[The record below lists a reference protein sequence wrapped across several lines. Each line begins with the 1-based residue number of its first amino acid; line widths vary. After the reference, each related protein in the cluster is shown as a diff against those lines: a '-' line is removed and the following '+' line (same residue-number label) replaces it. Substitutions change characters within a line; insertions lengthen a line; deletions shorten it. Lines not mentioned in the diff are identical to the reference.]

1 MNFTLKGT
9 QYLQHTNFMKHL
21 FKCIMLVLFF
31 PFFAFSQISVSG
43 IVKSA
48 KEPLV
53 GVTVWLKNPSTG
65 KNQGAA
71 TDIDGKFSFANVD
84 PGTYTLSSSYV
95 GFIEYFNP
103 AFKVGS
109 EPVAITIE
117 LVEDSKVLTDV
128 VVKSVAKK
136 ETVTALLNTLK
147 ASFIVADGL
156 SIESIKK
163 TPDRNV
169 SDALKRVSGVTIQN
183 DKFVLVR
190 GLADRYNSALLN
202 KTQLPSTEPDRRAF
216 SFDIIPTSLIDNII
230 IYKGATA
237 NLPGDFAGGLV
248 QITTKEVSGDFAS
261 GSLGVSYGSLSTSR
275 NFKLVETVDFP
286 SNFPTT
292 SVFRTSGNGDKRAYT
307 KLIANPGFTESTSL
321 PNINGSISFGLKR
334 NNWNVLFSS
343 TARNSFSSSTTERID
358 YLSSTDLAYK
368 YKDINF
374 SQTKS
379 LSGLLNVVYLGT
391 NRYSWKTLANYQTED
406 YYLNRTGE
414 NFDNVQNIISNSS
427 NAINKLVINSQFDA
441 KIKTWDFNI
450 GYNLMLRDQPD
461 YRVNPTASYLNSG
474 NPYLTAWRDSYRFWS
489 AMDENTGNAA
499 INKSLGDFKVG
510 AGYLKKYR
518 SFKARVFRYETI
530 DMLGEVTNN
539 TDRYTADFDLANG
552 FVMYE
557 KEMGLLKLNTGLRTE
572 YNVFN
577 IGTADFSGQ
586 KLNVKRDYLDLLPS
600 LNLTYAATE
609 KTKWR
614 TSLSKTLAR
623 PEFREVANF
632 AYYDFVRNAQILGN
646 KNIEKSDIYNVDLK
660 WELYPKSGEIFAVGV
675 FGKKFIKPIEQI
687 VADGSVPSNLTL
699 TYANPPSALVYGL
712 EMEFRKAINS
722 WIDLYSNIALIQS
735 EVEFQGVK
743 RQLQGQSNYA
753 INGGLNFHK
762 ENNTINITYNRVG
775 DRIASVGFQ
784 GYPDIFENSRDVVD
798 IVYLR
803 KFSKGEIKL
812 AVSDILAQPTALYQ
826 NPSRELIKTNN
837 ETTVSLT
844 LNYNF

>member
-1 MNFTLKGT
+1 MIKSRQLLF
-9 QYLQHTNFMKHL
+9 HTNSIMNSFKHQFILLL
-21 FKCIMLVLFF
+21 FPLFS
-31 PFFAFSQISVSG
+31 FAQVQVSG
-43 IVKSA
+43 VVKSS
-48 KEPLV
+48 KETLV

-65 KNQGAA
+65 KNQGAS
-71 TDIDGKFSFANVD
+71 TDIDGKFTFANVA

-95 GFIEYFNP
+95 GFKEYSNP

-109 EPVAITIE
+109 EPVIVTIE
-117 LVEDSKVLTDV
+117 LEEDSKLLADV
-128 VVKSVAKK
+128 VVKTVAKK
-136 ETVTALLNTLK
+136 ETATALINTLK
-147 ASFIVADGL
+147 SSFIVADGL

-230 IYKGATA
+230 INKGAAA

-261 GSLGVSYGSLSTSR
+261 ASLGVSYGSLSTFKD
-275 NFKLVETVDFP
+275 FKLIQSVEFP
-286 SNFPTT
+286 STFPSTNA
-292 SVFRTSGNGDKRAYT
+292 FRISGNGDKRAYT
-307 KLIANPGFTESTSL
+307 KLIATPGITESSSL
-321 PNINGSISFGLKR
+321 PNFNGSVAFGVKR

-343 TARNSFSSSTTERID
+343 TARNTFSSSTTERID

-379 LSGLLNVVYLGT
+379 LSGLLNVVYLGQ

-406 YYLNRTGE
+406 YFLNRTGE
-414 NFDNVQNIISNSS
+414 NYDNVQNIYSNSS
-427 NAINKLVINSQFDA
+427 NAIRKMVVNTQFDA
-441 KIKTWDFNI
+441 KIKTWDFNV

-474 NPYLTAWRDSYRFWS
+474 NPYLTAWRDTYRFWS
-489 AMDENTGNAA
+489 VMDENAGNAA

-510 AGYLKKYR
+510 VGYLKKYR
-518 SFKARVFRYETI
+518 NFKARVFRYETI

-557 KEMGLLKLNTGLRTE
+557 KEMGLFKLNTGLRTE
-572 YNVFN
+572 YNLFN
-577 IGTADFSGQ
+577 IATADFSGQ
-586 KLNVKRDYLDLLPS
+586 KVNVEREYLDLLPS
-600 LNLTYAATE
+600 LNLTYSATE

-632 AYYDFVRNAQILGN
+632 AYYDFVRNAQLLGN
-646 KNIEKSDIYNVDLK
+646 KDLEKSDIYNIDFK
-660 WELYPKSGEIFAVGV
+660 WELYPKAGEIFSVGV

-687 VADGSVPSNLTL
+687 VADGSVPSNLAL
-699 TYANPPSALVYGL
+699 TYTNPPSALVYGL

-722 WIDLYSNIALIQS
+722 WLDLYSNMAFIQS
-735 EVEFQGVK
+735 EVEVQGVK

-753 INGGLNFHK
+753 LNGGMNFHK
-762 ENNTINITYNRVG
+762 GDNTINLTYNRVG

-784 GYPDIFENSRDVVD
+784 GYPDIFENSRDVID
-798 IVYLR
+798 IVFLR
-803 KFSKGEIKL
+803 KFNKGEVKL
-812 AVSDILAQPTALYQ
+812 AVSDILAQPTTFYQ
-826 NPSRELIKTNN
+826 KPSRDLIKTNN
-837 ETTVSLT
+837 ETSVSLT
-844 LNYNF
+844 VNYNF

>member
-1 MNFTLKGT
+1 MIKTC
-9 QYLQHTNFMKHL
+9 QHYSYHTNFMKQS
-21 FKCIMLVLFF
+21 FKCLILVLLF
-31 PFFAFSQISVSG
+31 PFIAFSQVNVTG
-43 IVKSA
+43 VVKSS
-48 KEPLV
+48 KETLV

-65 KNQGAA
+65 KNQGAS
-71 TDIDGKFSFANVD
+71 TDIDGKFTFANVA

-95 GFIEYFNP
+95 GFKEYANA
-103 AFKVGS
+103 AFKVAN
-109 EPVAITIE
+109 EPVSVTIE
-117 LVEDSKVLTDV
+117 LEEDSKLLADV
-128 VVKSVAKK
+128 VVKTVAKK
-136 ETVTALLNTLK
+136 ETATALINTLK
-147 ASFIVADGL
+147 SSFIVADGL

-216 SFDIIPTSLIDNII
+216 SFDIIPTALIDNII
-230 IYKGATA
+230 INKGAAA

-261 GSLGVSYGSLSTSR
+261 ASLGVSYGSLSTFKD
-275 NFKLVETVDFP
+275 FKLIQSVEFP
-286 SNFPTT
+286 STFPSTNA
-292 SVFRTSGNGDKRAYT
+292 FRISGNGDKRAYT
-307 KLIANPGFTESTSL
+307 KLIATPGITESSSL
-321 PNINGSISFGLKR
+321 PNFNGSVAFGVKR

-343 TARNSFSSSTTERID
+343 TARNTFSSSTTERID

-379 LSGLLNVVYLGT
+379 LSGLLNVVYLGQ

-406 YYLNRTGE
+406 YFLNRTGE
-414 NFDNVQNIISNSS
+414 NYDNVQNIYSNSS
-427 NAINKLVINSQFDA
+427 NAIRKMVVNTQFDA

-474 NPYLTAWRDSYRFWS
+474 NPYLTAWRDTYRFWS
-489 AMDENTGNAA
+489 VMDENAGNAA

-510 AGYLKKYR
+510 VGYLKKYR
-518 SFKARVFRYETI
+518 NFKARVFRYETI

-557 KEMGLLKLNTGLRTE
+557 KEMGLFKLNTGLRTE
-572 YNVFN
+572 YNLFN
-577 IGTADFSGQ
+577 IATADFSGQ
-586 KLNVKRDYLDLLPS
+586 KVNVEREYLDLLPS
-600 LNLTYAATE
+600 LNLTYSATE

-632 AYYDFVRNAQILGN
+632 AYYDFVRNAQLLGN
-646 KNIEKSDIYNVDLK
+646 KDLEKSDIYNIDFK
-660 WELYPKSGEIFAVGV
+660 WELYPKAGEIFSVGV

-687 VADGSVPSNLTL
+687 VADGSVPSNLAL
-699 TYANPPSALVYGL
+699 TYTNPPSALVYGL

-722 WIDLYSNIALIQS
+722 WLDLYSNMALIQS
-735 EVEFQGVK
+735 EVEVQGVK

-753 INGGLNFHK
+753 LNGGLNFHK
-762 ENNTINITYNRVG
+762 GNNTMNLTYNRVG

-784 GYPDIFENSRDVVD
+784 GYPDIFENSRDVID
-798 IVYLR
+798 IVFLH

-812 AVSDILAQPTALYQ
+812 AVSDILAQPTTFYQ
-826 NPSRELIKTNN
+826 KPSRDLIKTNN
-837 ETTVSLT
+837 ETSVSLT
-844 LNYNF
+844 VNFNL

>member
-1 MNFTLKGT
+1 
-9 QYLQHTNFMKHL
+9 MKQS
-21 FKCIMLVLFF
+21 FKCLILVLLF
-31 PFFAFSQISVSG
+31 PFIAFSQVSVSG

-65 KNQGAA
+65 KNQGVA
-71 TDIDGKFSFANVD
+71 TDIDGKFIFANVA
-84 PGTYTLSSSYV
+84 PGTYTLNSSYV
-95 GFIEYFNP
+95 GFKEYNNA
-103 AFKVGS
+103 AFKVAS
-109 EPVAITIE
+109 ESISITIE
-117 LVEDSKVLTDV
+117 LEEDSKVLADV
-128 VVKSVAKK
+128 VVKTVAKK
-136 ETVTALLNTLK
+136 ETATALINTLK
-147 ASFIVADGL
+147 SSFIVADGL

-216 SFDIIPTSLIDNII
+216 SFDIIPTALIDNII
-230 IYKGATA
+230 INKGAAA

-261 GSLGVSYGSLSTSR
+261 ASLGVSYGSLSTFQD
-275 NFKLVETVDFP
+275 FKLIQSVAFP
-286 SNFPTT
+286 STFPSTNT
-292 SVFRTSGNGDKRAYT
+292 FRISGNGDKRAFT
-307 KLIANPGFTESTSL
+307 KLIDSPSITESSSL
-321 PNINGSISFGLKR
+321 PNFNGSVSFGLKK

-343 TARNSFSSSTTERID
+343 TARNTFSSNTTERID

-379 LSGLLNVVYLGT
+379 LSGLLNVVYLGQ

-406 YYLNRTGE
+406 YFLNRTGE
-414 NFDNVQNIISNSS
+414 NYDNVQNVFSNSS
-427 NAINKLVINSQFDA
+427 NAIRKMVVNTQFDA
-441 KIKTWDFNI
+441 KVKTWDFNV

-474 NPYLTAWRDSYRFWS
+474 NPYLTAWRDTYRFWS
-489 AMDENTGNAA
+489 VMDENSGNAA
-499 INKSLGDFKVG
+499 VNKSFGDIKVG

-518 SFKARVFRYETI
+518 NFKARVFRYETI
-530 DMLGEVTNN
+530 DMLGEITNN

-572 YNVFN
+572 YNVFT

-586 KLNVKRDYLDLLPS
+586 KVNVQREYLDLLPS
-600 LNLTYAATE
+600 LNLTYSATE

-614 TSLSKTLAR
+614 TSVSKTLAR

-632 AYYDFVRNAQILGN
+632 AYYDFVRNAQLLGN
-646 KNIEKSDIYNVDLK
+646 KDLEKSDIYNMDFK
-660 WELYPKSGEIFAVGV
+660 WELYPRAGEIFSVGV

-687 VADGSVPSNLTL
+687 VADGSVPSNLAL
-699 TYANPPSALVYGL
+699 TYTNPPSALVYGL
-712 EMEFRKAINS
+712 EMEFRKALNS
-722 WIDLYSNIALIQS
+722 WLDLYSNMALIQS
-735 EVEFQGVK
+735 EVEVQGIK

-753 INGGLNFHK
+753 LNGGLNFHK
-762 ENNTINITYNRVG
+762 GNNTMNLTYNRVG

-784 GYPDIFENSRDVVD
+784 GYPDIFENSRDVID
-798 IVYLR
+798 IVFLR
-803 KFSKGEIKL
+803 KFNKGEIKL
-812 AVSDILAQPTALYQ
+812 AVSDILAQPTTFYQ
-826 NPSRELIKTNN
+826 KPSRDLIKTNN
-837 ETTVSLT
+837 ETSVSLT
-844 LNYNF
+844 VNYNF

>member
-1 MNFTLKGT
+1 MNSI
-9 QYLQHTNFMKHL
+9 KHQFIL
-21 FKCIMLVLFF
+21 LLF
-31 PFFAFSQISVSG
+31 PFLSFAQVQVSG
-43 IVKSA
+43 VVKSS
-48 KEPLV
+48 KETLI
-53 GVTVWLKNPSTG
+53 GVTVWLKNPASG
-65 KNQGAA
+65 KNVGAA
-71 TDIDGKFSFANVD
+71 TDVDGKFTFQNIAA
-84 PGTYTLSSSYV
+84 GKYTLSSSYV
-95 GFIEYFNP
+95 GFKEYTNSSLV
-103 AFKVGS
+103 VGA
-109 EPVAITIE
+109 EPIIVTIE
-117 LVEDSKVLTDV
+117 LEEDSKMLTDV
-128 VVKSVAKK
+128 VVKTVAKK
-136 ETVTALLNTLK
+136 ETATALINTLK
-147 ASFIVADGL
+147 SSFIVADGL

-230 IYKGATA
+230 INKGAAA

-261 GSLGVSYGSLSTSR
+261 ASLGVSYGSLSTFKD
-275 NFKLVETVDFP
+275 FKLIESVEFP
-286 SNFPTT
+286 STFPSTNA
-292 SVFRTSGNGDKRAYT
+292 FRISGNGDKRAYT
-307 KLIANPGFTESTSL
+307 KLIATPGITESSSL
-321 PNINGSISFGLKR
+321 PNFNGSVAFGVKR

-343 TARNSFSSSTTERID
+343 TARNTFSSSTTERID

-379 LSGLLNVVYLGT
+379 LSGLLNVVYLGQ

-406 YYLNRTGE
+406 YFLNRTGE
-414 NFDNVQNIISNSS
+414 NYDNVQNIYSNSS
-427 NAINKLVINSQFDA
+427 NAIRKMVVNTQFDA

-474 NPYLTAWRDSYRFWS
+474 NPYLTAWRDTYRFWS
-489 AMDENTGNAA
+489 VMDENAGNAA

-510 AGYLKKYR
+510 VGYLKKYR
-518 SFKARVFRYETI
+518 NFKARVFRYETI

-557 KEMGLLKLNTGLRTE
+557 KEMGLFKLNTGLRTE

-577 IGTADFSGQ
+577 IATADFSGQ
-586 KLNVKRDYLDLLPS
+586 KVNVEREYLDLLPS
-600 LNLTYAATE
+600 LNLTYSATE

-632 AYYDFVRNAQILGN
+632 AYYDFVRNAQLLGN
-646 KNIEKSDIYNVDLK
+646 KDLEKSDIYNIDFK
-660 WELYPKSGEIFAVGV
+660 WELYPKAGEIFSVGV

-687 VADGSVPSNLTL
+687 VADGSVPSNLAL
-699 TYANPPSALVYGL
+699 TYTNPPSALVYGL

-722 WIDLYSNIALIQS
+722 WLDLYSNMALIQS
-735 EVEFQGVK
+735 EVEVQGVK

-753 INGGLNFHK
+753 LNGGLNFHK
-762 ENNTINITYNRVG
+762 GDNTINLTYNRVG

-784 GYPDIFENSRDVVD
+784 GYPDIFENSRDVID
-798 IVYLR
+798 IVFLH
-803 KFSKGEIKL
+803 KFNKGEIKL
-812 AVSDILAQPTALYQ
+812 AVSDILAQPTTFYQ
-826 NPSRELIKTNN
+826 KPSRDLIKTNN
-837 ETTVSLT
+837 ETSVSLT
-844 LNYNF
+844 VNYNF

>member
-1 MNFTLKGT
+1 MIKTC
-9 QYLQHTNFMKHL
+9 QHYSYHTNFMKQS
-21 FKCIMLVLFF
+21 FKCLILVLLF
-31 PFFAFSQISVSG
+31 PFIAFSQVNVTG
-43 IVKSA
+43 VVKSS
-48 KEPLV
+48 KETLV

-65 KNQGAA
+65 KNQGAS
-71 TDIDGKFSFANVD
+71 TDIDGKFTFANVA

-95 GFIEYFNP
+95 GFKEYANA
-103 AFKVGS
+103 AFKVAN
-109 EPVAITIE
+109 EPVSVTIE
-117 LVEDSKVLTDV
+117 LEEDSKLLADV
-128 VVKSVAKK
+128 VVKTVAKK
-136 ETVTALLNTLK
+136 ETATALINTLK
-147 ASFIVADGL
+147 SSFIVADGL

-216 SFDIIPTSLIDNII
+216 SFDIIPTALIDNII
-230 IYKGATA
+230 INKGAAA

-261 GSLGVSYGSLSTSR
+261 ASLGVSYGSLSTFKD
-275 NFKLVETVDFP
+275 FKLIESVEFP
-286 SNFPTT
+286 STFPSTNA
-292 SVFRTSGNGDKRAYT
+292 FRISGNGDKRAYT
-307 KLIANPGFTESTSL
+307 KLIATPGITESSSL
-321 PNINGSISFGLKR
+321 PNFNGSVAFGVKR

-343 TARNSFSSSTTERID
+343 TARNTFSSSTTERID

-379 LSGLLNVVYLGT
+379 LSGLLNVVYLGQ

-406 YYLNRTGE
+406 YFLNRTGE
-414 NFDNVQNIISNSS
+414 NYDNVQNIYSNSS
-427 NAINKLVINSQFDA
+427 NAIRKMVVNTQFDA

-474 NPYLTAWRDSYRFWS
+474 NPYLTAWRDTYRFWS
-489 AMDENTGNAA
+489 VMDENAGNAA

-510 AGYLKKYR
+510 VGYLKKYR
-518 SFKARVFRYETI
+518 NFKARVFRYETI

-557 KEMGLLKLNTGLRTE
+557 KEMGLFKLNTGLRTE
-572 YNVFN
+572 YNLFN
-577 IGTADFSGQ
+577 IATADFSGQ
-586 KLNVKRDYLDLLPS
+586 KVNVEREYLDLLPS
-600 LNLTYAATE
+600 LNLTYSATE

-632 AYYDFVRNAQILGN
+632 AYYDFVRNAQLLGN
-646 KNIEKSDIYNVDLK
+646 KDLEKSDIYNIDFK
-660 WELYPKSGEIFAVGV
+660 WELYPKAGEIFSVGV

-687 VADGSVPSNLTL
+687 VADGSVPSNLAL
-699 TYANPPSALVYGL
+699 TYTNPPSALVYGL

-722 WIDLYSNIALIQS
+722 WLDLYSNMALIQS
-735 EVEFQGVK
+735 EVEVQGVK

-753 INGGLNFHK
+753 LNGGLNFHK
-762 ENNTINITYNRVG
+762 GNNTMNLTYNRVG

-784 GYPDIFENSRDVVD
+784 GYPDIFENSRDVID
-798 IVYLR
+798 IVFLH

-812 AVSDILAQPTALYQ
+812 AVSDILAQPTTFYQ
-826 NPSRELIKTNN
+826 KPSRDLIKTNN
-837 ETTVSLT
+837 ETSVSLT
-844 LNYNF
+844 VNFNL

>member
-1 MNFTLKGT
+1 MIKSRQLLF
-9 QYLQHTNFMKHL
+9 HTNSIMNSFKHQFILLL
-21 FKCIMLVLFF
+21 FPLFS
-31 PFFAFSQISVSG
+31 FAQVQVSG
-43 IVKSA
+43 VVKSS
-48 KEPLV
+48 KETLV

-65 KNQGAA
+65 KNQGAS
-71 TDIDGKFSFANVD
+71 TDIDGKFTFANVA
-84 PGTYTLSSSYV
+84 PGTYSLSSSYV
-95 GFIEYFNP
+95 GFKEYSNP
-103 AFKVGS
+103 TFKVGS
-109 EPVAITIE
+109 EPVVVTIE
-117 LVEDSKVLTDV
+117 LEEDSKLLADV
-128 VVKSVAKK
+128 VVKTVAKK
-136 ETVTALLNTLK
+136 ETATALINTLK
-147 ASFIVADGL
+147 SSFIVADGL

-230 IYKGATA
+230 INKGAAA

-261 GSLGVSYGSLSTSR
+261 ASLGVSYGSLSTFKD
-275 NFKLVETVDFP
+275 FKLIESVEFP
-286 SNFPTT
+286 STFPSTNA
-292 SVFRTSGNGDKRAYT
+292 FRISGNGDKRAYT
-307 KLIANPGFTESTSL
+307 KLIATPGITESSSL
-321 PNINGSISFGLKR
+321 PNFNGSVAFGVKR

-343 TARNSFSSSTTERID
+343 TARNTFSSSTTERID

-379 LSGLLNVVYLGT
+379 LSGLLNVVYLGQ

-406 YYLNRTGE
+406 YFLNRTGE
-414 NFDNVQNIISNSS
+414 NYDNVQNIYSNSS
-427 NAINKLVINSQFDA
+427 NAIRKMVVNTQFDA

-474 NPYLTAWRDSYRFWS
+474 NPYLTAWRDTYRFWS
-489 AMDENTGNAA
+489 VMDENSGNAA
-499 INKSLGDFKVG
+499 INKSFGDIKVG

-518 SFKARVFRYETI
+518 NFKARVFRYETI

-557 KEMGLLKLNTGLRTE
+557 KEIGLFKLNTGLRTE
-572 YNVFN
+572 YNLFN
-577 IGTADFSGQ
+577 IATADFSGQ
-586 KLNVKRDYLDLLPS
+586 KVNVEREYLDLLPS
-600 LNLTYAATE
+600 LNLTYSATE

-632 AYYDFVRNAQILGN
+632 AYYDFVRNAQLLGN
-646 KNIEKSDIYNVDLK
+646 KDLEKSDIYNIDFK
-660 WELYPKSGEIFAVGV
+660 WELYPKAGEIFSVGV

-687 VADGSVPSNLTL
+687 VADGSVPSNLAL
-699 TYANPPSALVYGL
+699 TYTNPPSALVYGL

-722 WIDLYSNIALIQS
+722 WLDLYSNMALIQS
-735 EVEFQGVK
+735 EVEVQGVK

-753 INGGLNFHK
+753 LNGGLNFHK
-762 ENNTINITYNRVG
+762 GDNTINLTYNRVG

-784 GYPDIFENSRDVVD
+784 GYPDIFENSRDVID
-798 IVYLR
+798 IVFLR
-803 KFSKGEIKL
+803 KFNKGEVKL
-812 AVSDILAQPTALYQ
+812 AVSDILAQPTTFYQ
-826 NPSRELIKTNN
+826 KPSRDLIKTNN
-837 ETTVSLT
+837 ETSVSLT
-844 LNYNF
+844 VNYNF

>member
-1 MNFTLKGT
+1 MIKTC
-9 QYLQHTNFMKHL
+9 QHYSYHTNFMKQS
-21 FKCIMLVLFF
+21 FKCLILVLLF
-31 PFFAFSQISVSG
+31 PFIAFSQVNVTG
-43 IVKSA
+43 VVKSS
-48 KEPLV
+48 KETLV

-65 KNQGAA
+65 KNQGAS
-71 TDIDGKFSFANVD
+71 TDIDGKFTFTNVA

-95 GFIEYFNP
+95 GFKEYANA
-103 AFKVGS
+103 AFKVAN
-109 EPVAITIE
+109 EPVSVTIE
-117 LVEDSKVLTDV
+117 LEEDSKLLADV
-128 VVKSVAKK
+128 VVKTVAKK
-136 ETVTALLNTLK
+136 ETATALINTLK
-147 ASFIVADGL
+147 SSFIVADGL

-216 SFDIIPTSLIDNII
+216 SFDIIPTALIDNII
-230 IYKGATA
+230 INKGAAA

-261 GSLGVSYGSLSTSR
+261 ASLGVSYGSLSTFKD
-275 NFKLVETVDFP
+275 FKLIESVEFP
-286 SNFPTT
+286 STFPSTNA
-292 SVFRTSGNGDKRAYT
+292 FRISGNGDKRAYT
-307 KLIANPGFTESTSL
+307 KLIATPGITESSSL
-321 PNINGSISFGLKR
+321 PNFNGSLAFGVKR

-343 TARNSFSSSTTERID
+343 TARNTFSSSTTERID

-379 LSGLLNVVYLGT
+379 LSGLLNVVYLGQ

-406 YYLNRTGE
+406 YFLNRTGE
-414 NFDNVQNIISNSS
+414 NYDNVQNIYSNSS
-427 NAINKLVINSQFDA
+427 NAIRKMVVNTQFDA

-474 NPYLTAWRDSYRFWS
+474 NPYLTAWRDTYRFWS
-489 AMDENTGNAA
+489 VMDENAGNAA

-510 AGYLKKYR
+510 VGYLKKYR
-518 SFKARVFRYETI
+518 NFKARVFRYETI

-572 YNVFN
+572 YNIFT

-586 KLNVKRDYLDLLPS
+586 KVNVKREYLDVLPS
-600 LNLTYAATE
+600 LNLTYSATE

-632 AYYDFVRNAQILGN
+632 AYYDFVRNAQLLGN
-646 KNIEKSDIYNVDLK
+646 KDLEKSDIYNLDFK
-660 WELYPKSGEIFAVGV
+660 WELYPKSGEIFSVGV

-687 VADGSVPSNLTL
+687 VADGSVPSNLAL
-699 TYANPPSALVYGL
+699 TYTNPPSALVYGL
-712 EMEFRKAINS
+712 EMEFRKELNS
-722 WIDLYSNIALIQS
+722 WLDLYSNMAFIQS
-735 EVEFQGVK
+735 EVELNGVK

-753 INGGLNFHK
+753 LNGGLNFHK
-762 ENNTINITYNRVG
+762 GNNTMNLTYNRVG

-784 GYPDIFENSRDVVD
+784 GYPDIFENSRDVID
-798 IVYLR
+798 IVFLH

-812 AVSDILAQPTALYQ
+812 AVSDILAQPTTFYQ
-826 NPSRELIKTNN
+826 KPSRDLIKTNN
-837 ETTVSLT
+837 ETSVSLT
-844 LNYNF
+844 VNFNL

>member
-1 MNFTLKGT
+1 MIKSRQLLF
-9 QYLQHTNFMKHL
+9 HTNSIMNSFKHQFILLL
-21 FKCIMLVLFF
+21 FPLFS
-31 PFFAFSQISVSG
+31 FAQVQVSG
-43 IVKSA
+43 VVKSS
-48 KEPLV
+48 KETLV

-65 KNQGAA
+65 KNQGAS
-71 TDIDGKFSFANVD
+71 TDIDGKFTFANVA
-84 PGTYTLSSSYV
+84 PGTYSLSSSYV
-95 GFIEYFNP
+95 GFKEYSNP
-103 AFKVGS
+103 TFKVGS
-109 EPVAITIE
+109 EPVVVTIE
-117 LVEDSKVLTDV
+117 LEEDSKLLADV
-128 VVKSVAKK
+128 VVKTVAKK
-136 ETVTALLNTLK
+136 ETATALINTLK
-147 ASFIVADGL
+147 SSFIVADGL

-230 IYKGATA
+230 INKGAAA

-261 GSLGVSYGSLSTSR
+261 ASLGVSYGSLSTFKD
-275 NFKLVETVDFP
+275 FKLIESVEFP
-286 SNFPTT
+286 STFPSTNA
-292 SVFRTSGNGDKRAYT
+292 FRISGNGDKRAYT
-307 KLIANPGFTESTSL
+307 KLIATPGITESSSL
-321 PNINGSISFGLKR
+321 PNFNGSVAFGVKR

-343 TARNSFSSSTTERID
+343 TARNTFSSSTTERID

-379 LSGLLNVVYLGT
+379 LSGLLNVVYLGQ

-406 YYLNRTGE
+406 YFLNRTGE
-414 NFDNVQNIISNSS
+414 NYDNVQNIYSNSS
-427 NAINKLVINSQFDA
+427 NAIRKMVVNTQFDA

-474 NPYLTAWRDSYRFWS
+474 NPYLTAWRDTYRFWS
-489 AMDENTGNAA
+489 VMDENSGNAA
-499 INKSLGDFKVG
+499 INKSFGDIKVG

-518 SFKARVFRYETI
+518 NFKARVFRYETI

-557 KEMGLLKLNTGLRTE
+557 KEMGLFKLNTGLRTE
-572 YNVFN
+572 YNLFN
-577 IGTADFSGQ
+577 IATADFSGQ
-586 KLNVKRDYLDLLPS
+586 KVNVEREYLDLLPS
-600 LNLTYAATE
+600 LNLTYSATE

-632 AYYDFVRNAQILGN
+632 AYYDFVRNAQLLGN
-646 KNIEKSDIYNVDLK
+646 KDLEKSDIYNIDFK
-660 WELYPKSGEIFAVGV
+660 WELYPKAGEIFSVGV

-687 VADGSVPSNLTL
+687 VADGSVPSNLAL
-699 TYANPPSALVYGL
+699 TYTNPPSALVYGL

-722 WIDLYSNIALIQS
+722 WLDLYSNMALIQS
-735 EVEFQGVK
+735 EVEVQGVK

-753 INGGLNFHK
+753 LNGGLNFHK
-762 ENNTINITYNRVG
+762 GDNTINLTYNRVG

-784 GYPDIFENSRDVVD
+784 GYPDIFENSRDVID
-798 IVYLR
+798 IVFLR
-803 KFSKGEIKL
+803 KFNKGEVKL
-812 AVSDILAQPTALYQ
+812 AVSDILAQPTTFYQ
-826 NPSRELIKTNN
+826 KPSRDLIKTNN
-837 ETTVSLT
+837 ETSVSLT
-844 LNYNF
+844 VNYNF

>member
-1 MNFTLKGT
+1 MIKSRQLLF
-9 QYLQHTNFMKHL
+9 HTNSIMNSLKHQFILLLLPL
-21 FKCIMLVLFF
+21 FS
-31 PFFAFSQISVSG
+31 FAQVQVSG
-43 IVKSA
+43 VVKSS
-48 KEPLV
+48 KETLV

-65 KNQGAA
+65 KNQGAS
-71 TDIDGKFSFANVD
+71 TDIDGKFTFANVA
-84 PGTYTLSSSYV
+84 PGTYSLSSSYV
-95 GFIEYFNP
+95 GFKEYSNP

-109 EPVAITIE
+109 EPVVVTIE
-117 LVEDSKVLTDV
+117 LEEDSKLLADV
-128 VVKSVAKK
+128 VVKTVAKK
-136 ETVTALLNTLK
+136 ETATALINTLK
-147 ASFIVADGL
+147 SSFIVADGL

-230 IYKGATA
+230 INKGAAA

-261 GSLGVSYGSLSTSR
+261 ASLGVSYGSLSTFKD
-275 NFKLVETVDFP
+275 FKLIESIEFP
-286 SNFPTT
+286 STFPSTNA
-292 SVFRTSGNGDKRAYT
+292 FRISGNGDKRAYT
-307 KLIANPGFTESTSL
+307 KLIATPGITESSSL
-321 PNINGSISFGLKR
+321 PNFNGSVAFGVKR

-343 TARNSFSSSTTERID
+343 TARNTFSSSTTERID

-379 LSGLLNVVYLGT
+379 LSGLLNVVYLGQ

-406 YYLNRTGE
+406 YFLNRTGE
-414 NFDNVQNIISNSS
+414 NYDNVQNIYSNSS
-427 NAINKLVINSQFDA
+427 NAIRKMVVNTQFDA

-474 NPYLTAWRDSYRFWS
+474 NPYLTAWRDTYRFWS
-489 AMDENTGNAA
+489 VMDENAGNAA

-518 SFKARVFRYETI
+518 NFKARVFRYETI

-557 KEMGLLKLNTGLRTE
+557 KEMGLFKLNTGLRTE
-572 YNVFN
+572 YNLFN
-577 IGTADFSGQ
+577 IATADFSGQ
-586 KLNVKRDYLDLLPS
+586 KVNVEREYLDLLPS
-600 LNLTYAATE
+600 LNLTYSATE

-632 AYYDFVRNAQILGN
+632 AYYDFVRNAQLLGN
-646 KNIEKSDIYNVDLK
+646 KDLEKSDIYNIDFK
-660 WELYPKSGEIFAVGV
+660 WELYPKAGEIFSVGV

-687 VADGSVPSNLTL
+687 VADGSVPSNLAL
-699 TYANPPSALVYGL
+699 TYTNPPSALVYGL

-722 WIDLYSNIALIQS
+722 WLDLYSNMALIQS
-735 EVEFQGVK
+735 EVEVQGVK

-753 INGGLNFHK
+753 LNGGLNFHK
-762 ENNTINITYNRVG
+762 GNNTINLTYNRVG

-784 GYPDIFENSRDVVD
+784 GYPDIFENSRDVID
-798 IVYLR
+798 IVFLR
-803 KFSKGEIKL
+803 KFNKGEIKL
-812 AVSDILAQPTALYQ
+812 AVSDILAQPTTFYQ
-826 NPSRELIKTNN
+826 KPSRDLIKTNN
-837 ETTVSLT
+837 ETSVSLT
-844 LNYNF
+844 VNYNF

>member
-1 MNFTLKGT
+1 MNSF
-9 QYLQHTNFMKHL
+9 KHQFILLL
-21 FKCIMLVLFF
+21 FPLFS
-31 PFFAFSQISVSG
+31 FAQVQVSG
-43 IVKSA
+43 VVKSS
-48 KEPLV
+48 KETLV

-65 KNQGAA
+65 KNQGAS
-71 TDIDGKFSFANVD
+71 TDIDGQFTFANVA
-84 PGTYTLSSSYV
+84 PGTYSLSSSYV
-95 GFIEYFNP
+95 GFKEYSNP

-109 EPVAITIE
+109 EPVIVTIE
-117 LVEDSKVLTDV
+117 LEEDSKLLADV
-128 VVKSVAKK
+128 VVKTVAKK
-136 ETVTALLNTLK
+136 ETATALINTLK
-147 ASFIVADGL
+147 SSFIVADGL

-230 IYKGATA
+230 INKGAAA

-261 GSLGVSYGSLSTSR
+261 ASLGVSYGSLSTFKD
-275 NFKLVETVDFP
+275 FKLIQSVEFP
-286 SNFPTT
+286 STFPSTNA
-292 SVFRTSGNGDKRAYT
+292 FRISGNGDKRAYT
-307 KLIANPGFTESTSL
+307 KLIATPGITESSSL
-321 PNINGSISFGLKR
+321 PNFNGSVAFGVKR

-343 TARNSFSSSTTERID
+343 TARNTFSSSTTERID

-379 LSGLLNVVYLGT
+379 LSGLLNVVYLGQ

-406 YYLNRTGE
+406 YFLNRTGE
-414 NFDNVQNIISNSS
+414 NYDNVQNIYSNSS
-427 NAINKLVINSQFDA
+427 NAIRKMVVNTQFDA

-474 NPYLTAWRDSYRFWS
+474 NPYLTAWRDTYRFWS
-489 AMDENTGNAA
+489 VMDENAGNAA

-510 AGYLKKYR
+510 VGYLKKYR
-518 SFKARVFRYETI
+518 NFKARVFRYETI

-557 KEMGLLKLNTGLRTE
+557 KEMGLFKLNTGLRTE
-572 YNVFN
+572 YNLFN
-577 IGTADFSGQ
+577 IATADFSGQ
-586 KLNVKRDYLDLLPS
+586 KVNVKREYLDLLPS
-600 LNLTYAATE
+600 LNLTYSATE

-632 AYYDFVRNAQILGN
+632 AYYDFVRNAQLLGN
-646 KNIEKSDIYNVDLK
+646 KDLEKSDIYNIDFK
-660 WELYPKSGEIFAVGV
+660 WELYPKAGEIFSVGV

-687 VADGSVPSNLTL
+687 VADGSVPSNLAL
-699 TYANPPSALVYGL
+699 TYTNPPSALVYGL

-722 WIDLYSNIALIQS
+722 WLDLYSNMAFIQS
-735 EVEFQGVK
+735 EVEVQGVK

-753 INGGLNFHK
+753 LNGGLNFHK
-762 ENNTINITYNRVG
+762 GDNTINLTYNRVG

-784 GYPDIFENSRDVVD
+784 GYPDIFENSRDVID
-798 IVYLR
+798 IVFLR
-803 KFSKGEIKL
+803 KFNKGEVKL
-812 AVSDILAQPTALYQ
+812 AVSDILAQPTTFYQ
-826 NPSRELIKTNN
+826 KPSRDLIKTNN
-837 ETTVSLT
+837 ETSVSLT
-844 LNYNF
+844 VNYNF

>member
-1 MNFTLKGT
+1 
-9 QYLQHTNFMKHL
+9 MKQS
-21 FKCIMLVLFF
+21 FKCLIVVLLF
-31 PFFAFSQISVSG
+31 PFIAFSQGTISG

-53 GVTVWLKNPSTG
+53 GVTVWLKNPATG
-65 KNQGAA
+65 KNVGAA
-71 TDIDGKFSFANVD
+71 TDVDGKFLFQNVASGKYLLNTSF
-84 PGTYTLSSSYV
+84 V
-95 GFIEYFNP
+95 GFKEYTNNELV
-103 AFKVGS
+103 VGS
-109 EPVAITIE
+109 EPITVTIE
-117 LVEDSKVLTDV
+117 LEEDSKLLTDV
-128 VVKSVAKK
+128 VVKTVAKK
-136 ETVTALLNTLK
+136 ETATALINTLK
-147 ASFIVADGL
+147 SSFIVADGL

-183 DKFVLVR
+183 DRFVLVR

-216 SFDIIPTSLIDNII
+216 SFDIIPTALIDNII
-230 IYKGATA
+230 INKGAAA

-261 GSLGVSYGSLSTSR
+261 ASFGVSYGSLSTFQ
-275 NFKLVETVDFP
+275 NFKSIESVPFP
-286 SNFPTT
+286 SIFPSTNT
-292 SVFRTSGNGDKRAYT
+292 FRVSGNGDKRAYT
-307 KLIANPGFTESTSL
+307 KLIDSPGITESSSL
-321 PNINGSISFGLKR
+321 PNFNGSVSFGLKK

-343 TARNSFSSSTTERID
+343 TARNTFSSNTTERID

-379 LSGLLNVVYLGT
+379 LSGLLNVVYLGQ

-406 YYLNRTGE
+406 YFLNRTGE
-414 NFDNVQNIISNSS
+414 NYDNVQNVFSNSS
-427 NAINKLVINSQFDA
+427 NAIRKMVVNTQFDA
-441 KIKTWDFNI
+441 KIKTWDFNV

-474 NPYLTAWRDSYRFWS
+474 DPYLTAWRDTYRFWS
-489 AMDENTGNAA
+489 VMDENSGNAA
-499 INKSLGDFKVG
+499 VNKSFGDIKVG

-518 SFKARVFRYETI
+518 NFKARVFRYETI
-530 DMLGEVTNN
+530 DMLGEITNN
-539 TDRYTADFDLANG
+539 TDRYTADFDLASG

-572 YNVFN
+572 YNVFI

-586 KLNVKRDYLDLLPS
+586 KVNVQREYLDLLPS
-600 LNLTYAATE
+600 LNLTYSATE

-632 AYYDFVRNAQILGN
+632 AYYDFVRNAQLLGN
-646 KNIEKSDIYNVDLK
+646 KDLEKSDIYNVDFK
-660 WELYPKSGEIFAVGV
+660 WELYPRAGEIFSVGI

-687 VADGSVPSNLTL
+687 VADGSVPSNLAL
-699 TYANPPSALVYGL
+699 TYTNPPSAIVYGL
-712 EMEFRKAINS
+712 EMEFRKSLNS
-722 WIDLYSNIALIQS
+722 WLDLYSNMALIQS
-735 EVEFQGVK
+735 EVEVQRVK

-753 INGGLNFHK
+753 LNGGLNFHK
-762 ENNTINITYNRVG
+762 GNNTFNLTYNRVG

-784 GYPDIFENSRDVVD
+784 GYPDIFENSRDVID
-798 IVYLR
+798 IVFLR
-803 KFSKGEIKL
+803 KYNKGEIKL
-812 AVSDILAQPTALYQ
+812 AIGDILAQSTVFYQ
-826 NPSRELIKTNN
+826 KPSRDLIKTNN
-837 ETTVSLT
+837 ETSVSLT
-844 LNYNF
+844 VNYNF

>member
-1 MNFTLKGT
+1 MIKTC
-9 QYLQHTNFMKHL
+9 QHYSYHTNFMKQS
-21 FKCIMLVLFF
+21 FKCLILVLLF
-31 PFFAFSQISVSG
+31 PFIAFSQVNVTG
-43 IVKSA
+43 VVKSS
-48 KEPLV
+48 KETLV

-65 KNQGAA
+65 KNQGAS
-71 TDIDGKFSFANVD
+71 TDIDGKFTFANVA

-95 GFIEYFNP
+95 GFKEYANA
-103 AFKVGS
+103 AFKVAN
-109 EPVAITIE
+109 EPVSVTIE
-117 LVEDSKVLTDV
+117 LEEDSKLLADV
-128 VVKSVAKK
+128 VVKTVAKK
-136 ETVTALLNTLK
+136 ETATALINTLK
-147 ASFIVADGL
+147 SSFIVADGL

-216 SFDIIPTSLIDNII
+216 SFDIIPTALIDNII
-230 IYKGATA
+230 INKGAAA

-261 GSLGVSYGSLSTSR
+261 ASLGVSYGSLSTFKD
-275 NFKLVETVDFP
+275 FKLIESVEFP
-286 SNFPTT
+286 STFPSTNA
-292 SVFRTSGNGDKRAYT
+292 FRISGNGDKRAYT
-307 KLIANPGFTESTSL
+307 KLIATPGITESSSL
-321 PNINGSISFGLKR
+321 PNFNGSVAFGVKR

-343 TARNSFSSSTTERID
+343 TARNTFSSSTTERID

-379 LSGLLNVVYLGT
+379 LSGLLNVVYLGQ

-406 YYLNRTGE
+406 YFLNRTGE
-414 NFDNVQNIISNSS
+414 NYDNVQNIYSNSS
-427 NAINKLVINSQFDA
+427 NAIRKMVVNTQFDA

-474 NPYLTAWRDSYRFWS
+474 NPYLTAWRDTYRFWS
-489 AMDENTGNAA
+489 VMDENAGNAA

-510 AGYLKKYR
+510 VGYLKKYR
-518 SFKARVFRYETI
+518 NFKARVFRYETI

-557 KEMGLLKLNTGLRTE
+557 KEMGLFKLNTGLRTE
-572 YNVFN
+572 YNLFN
-577 IGTADFSGQ
+577 IATADFSGQ
-586 KLNVKRDYLDLLPS
+586 KVNVEREYLDLLPS
-600 LNLTYAATE
+600 LNLTYSATE

-632 AYYDFVRNAQILGN
+632 AYYDFVRNAQLLGN
-646 KNIEKSDIYNVDLK
+646 KDLEKSDIYNIDFK
-660 WELYPKSGEIFAVGV
+660 WELYPKAGEIFSVGV

-687 VADGSVPSNLTL
+687 VADGSVPSNLAL
-699 TYANPPSALVYGL
+699 TYTNPPSALVYGL

-722 WIDLYSNIALIQS
+722 WLDLYSNMALIQS
-735 EVEFQGVK
+735 EVEVQGVK

-753 INGGLNFHK
+753 LNGGLNFHK
-762 ENNTINITYNRVG
+762 GNNTMNLTYNRVG

-784 GYPDIFENSRDVVD
+784 GYPDIFENSRDVID
-798 IVYLR
+798 IVFLH

-812 AVSDILAQPTALYQ
+812 AVSDILAQPTTFYQ
-826 NPSRELIKTNN
+826 KPSRDLIKTNN
-837 ETTVSLT
+837 ETSVSLT
-844 LNYNF
+844 VNFNF

>member
-1 MNFTLKGT
+1 MIKTC
-9 QYLQHTNFMKHL
+9 QHYSYHTNFMKQS
-21 FKCIMLVLFF
+21 FKCLILVLLF
-31 PFFAFSQISVSG
+31 PFIAFSQVNVTG
-43 IVKSA
+43 VVKSS
-48 KEPLV
+48 KETLV

-65 KNQGAA
+65 KNQGAS
-71 TDIDGKFSFANVD
+71 TDIDGKFTFANVA

-95 GFIEYFNP
+95 GFKEYANA
-103 AFKVGS
+103 AFKVAN
-109 EPVAITIE
+109 EPVSVTIE
-117 LVEDSKVLTDV
+117 LEEDSKLLADV
-128 VVKSVAKK
+128 VVKTVAKK
-136 ETVTALLNTLK
+136 ETATALINTLK
-147 ASFIVADGL
+147 SSFIVADGL

-216 SFDIIPTSLIDNII
+216 SFDIIPTALIDNII
-230 IYKGATA
+230 INKGAAA

-261 GSLGVSYGSLSTSR
+261 ASLGVSYGSLSTFKD
-275 NFKLVETVDFP
+275 FKLIESVEFP
-286 SNFPTT
+286 STFPSTNA
-292 SVFRTSGNGDKRAYT
+292 FRISGNGDKRAYT
-307 KLIANPGFTESTSL
+307 KLIATPGITESSSL
-321 PNINGSISFGLKR
+321 PNFNGSVAFGVKR

-343 TARNSFSSSTTERID
+343 TARNTFSSSTTERID

-379 LSGLLNVVYLGT
+379 LSGLLNVVYLGQ

-406 YYLNRTGE
+406 YFLNRTGE
-414 NFDNVQNIISNSS
+414 NYDNVQNIYSNSS
-427 NAINKLVINSQFDA
+427 NAIRKMVVNTQFDA

-474 NPYLTAWRDSYRFWS
+474 NPYLTAWRDTYRFWS
-489 AMDENTGNAA
+489 VMDENAGNAA

-510 AGYLKKYR
+510 VGYLKKYR
-518 SFKARVFRYETI
+518 NFKARVFRYETI

-557 KEMGLLKLNTGLRTE
+557 KEMGLFKLNTGLRTE
-572 YNVFN
+572 YNLFN
-577 IGTADFSGQ
+577 IATADFSGQ
-586 KLNVKRDYLDLLPS
+586 KVNVEREYLDLLPS
-600 LNLTYAATE
+600 LNLTYSATE

-632 AYYDFVRNAQILGN
+632 AYYDFVRNAQLLGN
-646 KNIEKSDIYNVDLK
+646 KDLEKSDIYNIDFK
-660 WELYPKSGEIFAVGV
+660 WELYPKAGEIFSVGV

-687 VADGSVPSNLTL
+687 VADGSVPSNLAL
-699 TYANPPSALVYGL
+699 TYTNPPSALVYGL

-722 WIDLYSNIALIQS
+722 WLDLYSNMALIQS
-735 EVEFQGVK
+735 EVEVQGVK

-753 INGGLNFHK
+753 LNGGLNFHK
-762 ENNTINITYNRVG
+762 GNNTMNLTYNRVG

-784 GYPDIFENSRDVVD
+784 GYPDIFENSRDVID
-798 IVYLR
+798 IVFLR
-803 KFSKGEIKL
+803 KFNKGEIKL
-812 AVSDILAQPTALYQ
+812 AVSDILAQPTTFYQ
-826 NPSRELIKTNN
+826 KPSRDLIKTNN
-837 ETTVSLT
+837 ETSVSLT
-844 LNYNF
+844 VNYNF

>member
-1 MNFTLKGT
+1 MIKSSQLLF
-9 QYLQHTNFMKHL
+9 HTNSIMNSFKHQFILLL
-21 FKCIMLVLFF
+21 FPLFS
-31 PFFAFSQISVSG
+31 FAQVQVSG
-43 IVKSA
+43 VVKSS
-48 KEPLV
+48 KETLV

-65 KNQGAA
+65 KNQGAS
-71 TDIDGKFSFANVD
+71 TDIDGKFTFANVAL
-84 PGTYTLSSSYV
+84 GTYTLSSSYV
-95 GFIEYFNP
+95 GFKEYNNP
-103 AFKVGS
+103 ALKVGV
-109 EPVAITIE
+109 EPIVVSIE
-117 LVEDSKVLTDV
+117 LEEDSKLLADV
-128 VVKSVAKK
+128 VVKTVAKK
-136 ETVTALLNTLK
+136 ETATALINTLK
-147 ASFIVADGL
+147 SSFIVADGL

-230 IYKGATA
+230 INKGAAA

-261 GSLGVSYGSLSTSR
+261 ASLGVSYGSLSTFKD
-275 NFKLVETVDFP
+275 FKLIESVEFP
-286 SNFPTT
+286 STFPSTNA
-292 SVFRTSGNGDKRAYT
+292 FRISGNGDKRAYT
-307 KLIANPGFTESTSL
+307 KLIATPGITESSSL
-321 PNINGSISFGLKR
+321 PNFNGSVAFGVKR

-343 TARNSFSSSTTERID
+343 TARNTFSSSTTERID

-379 LSGLLNVVYLGT
+379 LSGLLNVVYLGQ

-406 YYLNRTGE
+406 YFLNRTGE
-414 NFDNVQNIISNSS
+414 NYDNVQNIYSNSS
-427 NAINKLVINSQFDA
+427 NAIRKMVVNTQFDA

-474 NPYLTAWRDSYRFWS
+474 NPYLTAWRDTYRFWS
-489 AMDENTGNAA
+489 VMDENAGNAA

-510 AGYLKKYR
+510 VGYLKKYR
-518 SFKARVFRYETI
+518 NFKARVFRYETI

-557 KEMGLLKLNTGLRTE
+557 KEMGLFKLNTGLRTE

-577 IGTADFSGQ
+577 IATADFSGQ
-586 KLNVKRDYLDLLPS
+586 KVNVEREYLDLLPS
-600 LNLTYAATE
+600 LNLTYSATE

-632 AYYDFVRNAQILGN
+632 AYYDFVRNAQLLGN
-646 KNIEKSDIYNVDLK
+646 KDLEKSDIYNIDFK
-660 WELYPKSGEIFAVGV
+660 WELYPKAGEIFSVGV

-687 VADGSVPSNLTL
+687 VADGSVPSNLAL
-699 TYANPPSALVYGL
+699 TYTNPPSALVYGL

-722 WIDLYSNIALIQS
+722 WLDLYSNMALIQS
-735 EVEFQGVK
+735 EVEVQGVK

-753 INGGLNFHK
+753 LNGGLNFHK
-762 ENNTINITYNRVG
+762 GDNTINLTYNRVG

-784 GYPDIFENSRDVVD
+784 GYPDIFENSRDVID
-798 IVYLR
+798 IVFLR
-803 KFSKGEIKL
+803 KFNKGEIKL
-812 AVSDILAQPTALYQ
+812 AVSDILAQPTTFYQ
-826 NPSRELIKTNN
+826 KPSRDLIKTNN
-837 ETTVSLT
+837 ETSVSLT
-844 LNYNF
+844 VNYNF

>member
-1 MNFTLKGT
+1 MNSF
-9 QYLQHTNFMKHL
+9 KHQFILLL
-21 FKCIMLVLFF
+21 FPLFS
-31 PFFAFSQISVSG
+31 FAQVQVSG
-43 IVKSA
+43 VVKSS
-48 KEPLV
+48 KETLV

-65 KNQGAA
+65 KNQGAS
-71 TDIDGKFSFANVD
+71 TDIDGKFTFANVA
-84 PGTYTLSSSYV
+84 PGTYSLSSSYV
-95 GFIEYFNP
+95 GFKEYSNP

-109 EPVAITIE
+109 EPVVVTIE
-117 LVEDSKVLTDV
+117 LEEDSKLLADV
-128 VVKSVAKK
+128 VVKTVAKK
-136 ETVTALLNTLK
+136 ETATALINTLK
-147 ASFIVADGL
+147 SSFIVADGL

-230 IYKGATA
+230 INKGAAA

-261 GSLGVSYGSLSTSR
+261 ASLGVSYGSLSTFKD
-275 NFKLVETVDFP
+275 FKLIESVEFP
-286 SNFPTT
+286 STFPSTNA
-292 SVFRTSGNGDKRAYT
+292 FRISGNGDKRAYT
-307 KLIANPGFTESTSL
+307 KLIATPGITESSSL
-321 PNINGSISFGLKR
+321 PNFNGSVAFGVKR

-343 TARNSFSSSTTERID
+343 TARNTFSSSTTERID

-379 LSGLLNVVYLGT
+379 LSGLLNVVYLGQ

-406 YYLNRTGE
+406 YFLNRTGE
-414 NFDNVQNIISNSS
+414 NYDNVQNIYSNSS
-427 NAINKLVINSQFDA
+427 NAIRKMVVNTQFDA

-474 NPYLTAWRDSYRFWS
+474 NPYLTAWRDTYRFWS
-489 AMDENTGNAA
+489 VMDENSGNAA
-499 INKSLGDFKVG
+499 INKSFGDFKVG

-518 SFKARVFRYETI
+518 NFKARVFRYETI

-557 KEMGLLKLNTGLRTE
+557 KEMGLFKLNTGLRTE
-572 YNVFN
+572 YNLFN
-577 IGTADFSGQ
+577 IATADFSGQ
-586 KLNVKRDYLDLLPS
+586 KVNVEREYLDLLPS
-600 LNLTYAATE
+600 LNLTYSATE

-632 AYYDFVRNAQILGN
+632 AYYDFVRNAQLLGN
-646 KNIEKSDIYNVDLK
+646 KDLEKSDIYNIDFK
-660 WELYPKSGEIFAVGV
+660 WELYPKAGEIFSVGV

-687 VADGSVPSNLTL
+687 VADGSVPSNLAL
-699 TYANPPSALVYGL
+699 TYTNPPSALVYGL

-722 WIDLYSNIALIQS
+722 WLDLYSNMALIQS
-735 EVEFQGVK
+735 EVEVQGVK

-753 INGGLNFHK
+753 LNGGLNFHK
-762 ENNTINITYNRVG
+762 GNNTINLTYNRVG

-784 GYPDIFENSRDVVD
+784 GYPDIFENSRDVID
-798 IVYLR
+798 IVFLR
-803 KFSKGEIKL
+803 KFNKGEVKL
-812 AVSDILAQPTALYQ
+812 AVSDILAQPTTFYQ
-826 NPSRELIKTNN
+826 KPSRDLIKTNN
-837 ETTVSLT
+837 ETSVSLT
-844 LNYNF
+844 VNYNF

>member
-1 MNFTLKGT
+1 
-9 QYLQHTNFMKHL
+9 MKQS
-21 FKCIMLVLFF
+21 FKCLILVLLF
-31 PFFAFSQISVSG
+31 PFIAFSQVSVSG

-65 KNQGAA
+65 KNQGVA
-71 TDIDGKFSFANVD
+71 TDIDGKFIFANVA
-84 PGTYTLSSSYV
+84 PGTYTLNSSYV
-95 GFIEYFNP
+95 GFKEYNNA
-103 AFKVGS
+103 AFKVAS
-109 EPVAITIE
+109 ESISITIE
-117 LVEDSKVLTDV
+117 LEEDSKVLADV
-128 VVKSVAKK
+128 VVKTVAKK
-136 ETVTALLNTLK
+136 ETATALINTLK
-147 ASFIVADGL
+147 SSFIVADGL

-216 SFDIIPTSLIDNII
+216 SFDIIPTALIDNII
-230 IYKGATA
+230 INKGAAA

-261 GSLGVSYGSLSTSR
+261 ASLGVSYGSLSTFQD
-275 NFKLVETVDFP
+275 FKLIQSVAFP
-286 SNFPTT
+286 STFPSTNT
-292 SVFRTSGNGDKRAYT
+292 FRISGNGDKRAFT
-307 KLIANPGFTESTSL
+307 KLIDSPSITESSSL
-321 PNINGSISFGLKR
+321 PNFNGSVSFGLKK

-343 TARNSFSSSTTERID
+343 TARNTFSSNTTERID

-379 LSGLLNVVYLGT
+379 LSGLLNVVYLGQ

-406 YYLNRTGE
+406 YFLNRTGE
-414 NFDNVQNIISNSS
+414 NYDNVQNIYSNSS
-427 NAINKLVINSQFDA
+427 NAIRKMVVNTQFDA

-474 NPYLTAWRDSYRFWS
+474 NPYLTAWRDTYRFWS
-489 AMDENTGNAA
+489 VMDENSGNAA
-499 INKSLGDFKVG
+499 VNKSFGDIKVG

-518 SFKARVFRYETI
+518 NFKARVFRYETI
-530 DMLGEVTNN
+530 DMLGEITNN

-572 YNVFN
+572 YNVFT

-586 KLNVKRDYLDLLPS
+586 KVNVQREYLDLLPS
-600 LNLTYAATE
+600 LNLTYSATE

-614 TSLSKTLAR
+614 TSVSKTLAR

-632 AYYDFVRNAQILGN
+632 AYYDFVRNAQLLGN
-646 KNIEKSDIYNVDLK
+646 KDLEKSDIYNMDFK
-660 WELYPKSGEIFAVGV
+660 WELYPRAGEIFSVGV

-687 VADGSVPSNLTL
+687 VADGSVPSNLAL
-699 TYANPPSALVYGL
+699 TYTNPPSALVYGL
-712 EMEFRKAINS
+712 EMEFRKALNS
-722 WIDLYSNIALIQS
+722 WLDLYSNMALIQS
-735 EVEFQGVK
+735 EVEVQGIK

-753 INGGLNFHK
+753 LNGGLNFHK
-762 ENNTINITYNRVG
+762 GNNTMNLTYNRVG

-784 GYPDIFENSRDVVD
+784 GYPDIFENSRDVID
-798 IVYLR
+798 IVFLR
-803 KFSKGEIKL
+803 KFNKGEIKL
-812 AVSDILAQPTALYQ
+812 AVSDILAQPTTFYQ
-826 NPSRELIKTNN
+826 KPSRDLIKTNN
-837 ETTVSLT
+837 ETSVSLT
-844 LNYNF
+844 VNYNF